1 MARCCRATLPQARS
15 RDVSARRG
23 VKIVTLNILSA
34 ITQGSS
40 SNPTLLRQL
49 FSNVHSAVR
58 YGRFGF
64 HFVLSIQVYADTGYF
79 AESLGYLRQ
88 VAQSGHPRHH
98 VASVQLGA
106 AYASQ
111 GKHELATGAYKSV
124 LVERPH
130 HAAALAGLAEAA
142 YWRDKSAV
150 ASALAALRPA
160 VDKAAQTWTDDA
172 PAAPLEDED
181 EGEDATDFHR
191 VQLLMQWATLSRME
205 KKSADFACVALPLVT
220 VALGQ
225 VVQRQEFEMRKALP
239 VVPGNVRE
247 TSGGGGVRAGKPATK
262 PGSENPEHNLKEEA
276 EEGEG
281 GGAVNDKDSRERPR
295 ALVWK
300 PGPVRPIVGKLDW
313 QAGLRGQLFTL
324 MLRLL
329 QSTDVIVQVGR
340 RAIFWHVVE
349 LVRCLLELGNPKEA
363 AEVVAAAIRPDGF
376 LRGLEKED
384 LRSVLANPDKAVLAT
399 MPGGSPIHGPATREN
414 LLLGPA
420 STAKLVPEADRDAS
434 AVVPSSEQHYPPPWR
449 CVEEKDDDGMSG
461 RVRSWRPNS
470 RGSQGGS
477 RRSRSRTLME
487 LAERKNDGDA
497 ICALVRA
504 LSRTPGNNAT
514 WNLLQRV
521 ATEHGVETADG
532 GFHGEQVEALV
543 ARHRERVQGLLY
555 RAHDA
560 TTWNRS
566 KQALKLYSQAHAAR
580 PDDALPILCLGTHT
594 IRMVTVMETMVD
606 HDGVCILQALAC
618 LHRYAELRKGQFAA
632 GGTGSTTAGGG
643 SKALEIPEAVL
654 DQEVMYNLGRGYHHV
669 GRPEL
674 AIEYYNRALR
684 VEDERGH
691 ELRDW
696 SGGGG
701 VTKETAHNLCTL
713 YKRVGATAMALRIL
727 NKYLSIG

>member
-1 MARCCRATLPQARS
+1 M
-15 RDVSARRG
+15 
-23 VKIVTLNILSA
+23 
-34 ITQGSS
+34 
-40 SNPTLLRQL
+40 
-49 FSNVHSAVR
+49 
-58 YGRFGF
+58 
-64 HFVLSIQVYADTGYF
+64 
-79 AESLGYLRQ
+79 
-88 VAQSGHPRHH
+88 AQSGHPRHH
-98 VASVQLGA
+98 VASVELGA

-111 GKHELATGAYKSV
+111 GKHELATQAYTSV
-124 LVERPH
+124 LAERPH

-150 ASALAALRPA
+150 SLALAALRPA

-181 EGEDATDFHR
+181 EGEDATEFQR

-205 KKSADFACVALPLVT
+205 KQSADFACVALPLVT

-225 VVQRQEFEMRKALP
+225 VVQRQEFEMQKALSP
-239 VVPGNVRE
+239 TNVRGA
-247 TSGGGGVRAGKPATK
+247 SGGGGVRPGKPTETD
-262 PGSENPEHNLKEEA
+262 SENPEQNPGGA
-276 EEGEG
+276 GEG
-281 GGAVNDKDSRERPR
+281 GAAVNDKDSREKPR
-295 ALVWK
+295 AVVWK
-300 PGPVRPIVGKLDW
+300 PGPVRRIVGKLDW
-313 QAGLRGQLFTL
+313 QAGLRGQLSAL

-329 QSTDVIVQVGR
+329 QGTDVIAQVGR

-349 LVRCLLELGNPKEA
+349 LVRCFIELGNPKEA
-363 AEVVAAAIRPDGF
+363 AEVVAAAILPDGF

-384 LRSVLANPDKAVLAT
+384 LRSVVANPDKAILAT

-414 LLLGPA
+414 LLLGP
-420 STAKLVPEADRDAS
+420 TAKLVPESDRDTS
-434 AVVPSSEQHYPPPWR
+434 ALVPSSEKHYPPPWR

-461 RVRSWRPNS
+461 RSRAWRPNGRS
-470 RGSQGGS
+470 SQGGS

-521 ATEHGVETADG
+521 STEHGVETADG

-543 ARHRERVQGLLY
+543 ARHRERVQGILY

-560 TTWNRS
+560 TTWNRP
-566 KQALKLYSQAHAAR
+566 KQALKLYSQAHTAR
-580 PDDALPILCLGTHT
+580 PDEALPILCLATHT

-618 LHRYAELRKGQFAA
+618 LHRYAELRKDQAVA
-632 GGTGSTTAGGG
+632 GGTGSIMADSG
-643 SKALEIPEAVL
+643 SETLEIPEAVL

-691 ELRDW
+691 ELRNW
-696 SGGGG
+696 SGGSG
-701 VTKETAHNLCTL
+701 VTKETAHNLCML

>member
-1 MARCCRATLPQARS
+1 M
-15 RDVSARRG
+15 
-23 VKIVTLNILSA
+23 
-34 ITQGSS
+34 
-40 SNPTLLRQL
+40 
-49 FSNVHSAVR
+49 
-58 YGRFGF
+58 
-64 HFVLSIQVYADTGYF
+64 
-79 AESLGYLRQ
+79 
-88 VAQSGHPRHH
+88 AQSGHPRHH
-98 VASVQLGA
+98 VASVELGA

-111 GKHELATGAYKSV
+111 GKHELATQAYKSV

-150 ASALAALRPA
+150 SLALAALHPA

-172 PAAPLEDED
+172 AAAPLEDED
-181 EGEDATDFHR
+181 EGEDATGFQR

-205 KKSADFACVALPLVT
+205 KQPADFACVALPLVA

-225 VVQRQEFEMRKALP
+225 VVQRQEFEMQKALP
-239 VVPGNVRE
+239 PTNVRE
-247 TSGGGGVRAGKPATK
+247 ASGGGGARAGKPAAETD
-262 PGSENPEHNLKEEA
+262 SENPEHHLEGAGER
-276 EEGEG
+276 GEG
-281 GGAVNDKDSRERPR
+281 GGTVSDKDSRERPR
-295 ALVWK
+295 AGVWK

-313 QAGLRGQLFTL
+313 QAGRRGQLSAL
-324 MLRLL
+324 MTRLL
-329 QSTDVIVQVGR
+329 QNTDAIAQVGR

-384 LRSVLANPDKAVLAT
+384 LRSVGANPDKAVLAT

-414 LLLGPA
+414 LLLSPTG
-420 STAKLVPEADRDAS
+420 KLVPESDRDTS
-434 AVVPSSEQHYPPPWR
+434 AVVPSSEKHYPPPWR
-449 CVEEKDDDGMSG
+449 CVEEKDDDSMSG
-461 RVRSWRPNS
+461 RVRAWRPNGRS
-470 RGSQGGS
+470 SQGGS

-521 ATEHGVETADG
+521 STEHGVETADG

-560 TTWNRS
+560 TTWNRP
-566 KQALKLYSQAHAAR
+566 KQALKLYSQAHASR
-580 PDDALPILCLGTHT
+580 PDEALPILCLATHT
-594 IRMVTVMETMVD
+594 IRMVTIMETMVD

-618 LHRYAELRKGQFAA
+618 LHRYAELRKDQVVA
-632 GGTGSTTAGGG
+632 GGTGSTTADGGPE
-643 SKALEIPEAVL
+643 ALDIPEAVL

-691 ELRDW
+691 ELRNW
-696 SGGGG
+696 SGGSG